1 MGDDMAKKTA
11 SRDWR
16 EDSAA
21 AWDYRLPYLVQF
33 SDGMEQFTGRT
44 GFDFGGEGGGV
55 AAFASKGD
63 AINFAIE
70 LNRRD
75 PNRSARVINL
85 RAKGKEEFLRRGKWE
100 AERLDRVEAEE
111 SVVSKD
117 AD

>member
-1 MGDDMAKKTA
+1 MGEDMAKKTA

-33 SDGMEQFTGRT
+33 SDGLERFPGRT

-63 AINFAIE
+63 AVNFAIE

-85 RAKGKEEFLRRGKWE
+85 RAKGRQEFFQRGNWE
-100 AERLDRVEAEE
+100 RERLDGECAVEANE
-111 SVVSKD
+111 VKA